1 MSGLFVAEAQNA
13 LGGTSPSQYMHQ
25 SQAHIGSATA
35 AAEYAAVLAA
45 ILDNFGGPVTSSS
58 WNKLSGNGAYTG
70 AASQHALVYPH
81 TSPHMAPEWQ
91 NRQGCDQPPFSISS
105 TRSAQQ
111 GRPSAT
117 PRPHYPPSG
126 TVLLSAPSLAS
137 SPEAHPPVLG
147 QALRCRRSCTM
158 QVETLHRDAAL
169 PMTPT
174 MTAHIPTHRGC
185 ASSPSSSDPM
195 LPVFDM
201 PLSRRLPPDLPAWS
215 FDETSPP
222 PTPTPAASRPSSAPS
237 GPAPSGAPFP
247 GCSDLPIFDMPL
259 SSRLPPGLLTWSLD
273 NLPFPSS
280 TGHAQATFPAL
291 ATGVNTCCMHAAAS
305 QRQLYSN
312 QSQQQPQGQL
322 QAPDVSHTQ
331 HQRSHSLQHQ
341 HEHWQSHPSPQS
353 QQQSVQPMHE
363 LQWEADRERLANLA
377 PPDLFKTLLHAA
389 LPFSDAAHT
398 AQTAVVAAGNGLFSE
413 PVLKPKKKKGTSNPC
428 LCCFISLKALSP
440 VGTLFRRPWQTW

>member
-1 MSGLFVAEAQNA
+1 MPNLFVAEAQNA
-13 LGGTSPSQYMHQ
+13 LVGTSPSQHVHQ
-25 SQAHIGSATA
+25 SQAHIGAATA

-70 AASQHALVYPH
+70 AASQHALVYPQ

-91 NRQGCDQPPFSISS
+91 NGQGRDQPPFSISS

-111 GRPSAT
+111 GLPSAT
-117 PRPHYPPSG
+117 PRPYYSPSG
-126 TVLLSAPSLAS
+126 TVLLSTPSLAS
-137 SPEAHPPVLG
+137 FPKAHPPVLG
-147 QALRCRRSCTM
+147 QTLSCRRSCTM

-222 PTPTPAASRPSSAPS
+222 PTPAPVAPRPSSATDD
-237 GPAPSGAPFP
+237 PAPSGAPFP
-247 GCSDLPIFDMPL
+247 GCSDLPIFDRPL
-259 SSRLPPGLLTWSLD
+259 SSRLPPGLLIWSLD

-280 TGHAQATFPAL
+280 IGHAPATPPTSTTNA
-291 ATGVNTCCMHAAAS
+291 NTCCTHAAAS
-305 QRQLYSN
+305 QMQLYSIH
-312 QSQQQPQGQL
+312 SQQQPHVQS
-322 QAPDVSHTQ
+322 QAPDVSHTRQ
-331 HQRSHSLQHQ
+331 QRSHSLQHQ
-341 HEHWQSHPSPQS
+341 HEQWQWLASPQL
-353 QQQSVQPMHE
+353 QPQSVQPMHE
-363 LQWEADRERLANLA
+363 LQWEADKERLANLA
-377 PPDLFKTLLHAA
+377 PPDLFNTMLHAA

-398 AQTAVVAAGNGLFSE
+398 AQTAVVAAGNDLFSE
-413 PVLKPKKKKGTSNPC
+413 PVVKPKKKKGMSNPC
-428 LCCFISLKALSP
+428 SCCFIVLKA
-440 VGTLFRRPWQTW
+440 